1 MICYESGPYC
11 GLCYNYDIRQ
21 VQQCDLDQFPLIL
34 MHGKH
39 NTGRKLRIR
48 KKKSRV
54 NKELFCNVLI
64 KIHGGYEVAFEEKT
78 KSRVNKELFCNVL
91 IKIHEGYEVAFE
103 EILDSRTS
111 NWILPEEFN
120 LIQVFFS
127 HHVVYGW
134 CNRKKLES

>member
-11 GLCYNYDIRQ
+11 GLCYNYDIGQ

-48 KKKSRV
+48 KQSE
-54 NKELFCNVLI
+54 ELTKNSSARYM
-64 KIHGGYEVAFEEKT
+64 IHG
-78 KSRVNKELFCNVL
+78 
-91 IKIHEGYEVAFE
+91 GYEVAFE

-127 HHVVYGW
+127 HHVVHGW

>member
-11 GLCYNYDIRQ
+11 GLCYNYDIGQ

-64 KIHGGYEVAFEEKT
+64 KIHGGYEVAFEE
-78 KSRVNKELFCNVL
+78 
-91 IKIHEGYEVAFE
+91 
-103 EILDSRTS
+103 ILDSRTS

-127 HHVVYGW
+127 HHVVHGW
-134 CNRKKLES
+134 CNRKKLVS